1 MGTLFFHGYETT
13 PGQKK
18 RATFGLRPGYIGL
31 ARNKV
36 SYEALIRT
44 SL

>member
-13 PGQKK
+13 QGQK
-18 RATFGLRPGYIGL
+18 RATFGSRPGYIGL
-31 ARNKV
+31 TGNKV
-36 SYEALIRT
+36 SYEALIRM

>member
-1 MGTLFFHGYETT
+1 MGILFFHGYETT
-13 PGQKK
+13 PGQK

-31 ARNKV
+31 VGNKV